1 MFLPPGS
8 APSALKCRIYF
19 DSTEAAISLFF
30 HRSDRKTPN
39 RLKQEINRLFL
50 IFLKRVYMVHI
61 YNRLIFIFIYFCSL
75 TDEVTV

>member
-1 MFLPPGS
+1 M
-8 APSALKCRIYF
+8 
-19 DSTEAAISLFF
+19 FF
-30 HRSDRKTPN
+30 HRSDRKAPN

-61 YNRLIFIFIYFCSL
+61 YNRLIFIFIYLCSL